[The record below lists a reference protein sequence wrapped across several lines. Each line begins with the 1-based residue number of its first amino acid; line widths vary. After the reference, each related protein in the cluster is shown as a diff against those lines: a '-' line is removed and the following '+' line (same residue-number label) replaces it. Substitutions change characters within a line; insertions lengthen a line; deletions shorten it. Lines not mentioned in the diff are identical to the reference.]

1 MPWLVYKGESEPAM
15 RMSQLRLKNFQ
26 SFGQTPTEI
35 ELSKLTFI
43 LGPNGAGKTA
53 ALVALARLFSPLR
66 ALRRVQPEDFHV
78 PTTADPDL
86 DDNELWIEVDIE
98 FEEAADEG
106 ESHPSVPPFFTHM
119 ALEAPD
125 DPPRVRI
132 RLTAALD
139 ADGYID
145 ENIEYV
151 TQVDADGEPTQRSD
165 MSRHDR
171 AAIEVHY
178 LPARRDPVDHVAYT
192 TASLLGR
199 MLRAADWTSER
210 AELGRLTDEISTSMA
225 GNDAVTD
232 IGVEIQEAWAGL
244 HKGAFFKDPAIAF
257 GRGEIEGVLRQLTVT
272 FAPGPAGDVV
282 GFERLSDG
290 QKSLLYISLVLA
302 WQGIARK
309 VLSGEETAFDP
320 NKLRPP
326 VHVVIAV
333 EEPENS
339 LAPQYL
345 GRIVRQLREACDE
358 EDVQGVVATHAPALL
373 HRVEPEDIRFLR
385 LAPYRTTT
393 VRSIVMP
400 ADTDRAAKYVRE
412 AVLAH
417 PELYFS
423 RLVVLGEGDSEQIVL
438 PRVLAAAGIAEDD
451 VSVCVVPLGGR
462 HVNHFW
468 RLLEHLEIPYVTL
481 LDLDCGRYQGGWGRI
496 SYAAKQLNNFRPG
509 TFTTDSVAKIKAW
522 DAAADFPAYKAGSGA
537 LHTMEKHAVFFSYPL
552 DLDLMLLKAYPDAYD
567 VETATPT
574 EATKE
579 AVLGK
584 ARANVD
590 RLDDAH
596 LELFDEYQ
604 KQFKQGSKPASHIAA
619 MAELTNEK
627 LLEDLPEPLQRL
639 VDAIQERLESIPE

>member
-1 MPWLVYKGESEPAM
+1 MRVY
-15 RMSQLRLKNFQ
+15 QLRLKNFQ
-26 SFGQTPTEI
+26 SFGPRPTEI
-35 ELSKLTFI
+35 PLSKLTFI

-53 ALVALARLFSPLR
+53 ALVALARLFSPLP
-66 ALRRVQPEDFHV
+66 ALRRVQVEDFHV
-78 PTTADPDL
+78 PNCVDL
-86 DDNELWIEVDIE
+86 DSHDNPLWIEVDIE
-98 FEEAADEG
+98 FEEAADEE

-119 ALEAPD
+119 ALETPG

-132 RLTAALD
+132 RLTATLD

-145 ENIEYV
+145 EKIEYI
-151 TQVDADGEPTQRSD
+151 TQVDDSGEPTQRAD

-178 LPARRDPVDHVAYT
+178 LPARRDPVDHIAYT

-199 MLRAADWTSER
+199 MLRAADWTNER
-210 AELGRLTDEISTSMA
+210 AELARLTDEISTSMA
-225 GNDAVTD
+225 SNDAVAE
-232 IGVEIQEAWAGL
+232 IGVEIQEAWSSL
-244 HKGAFFKDPAIAF
+244 HKGTFFKEPAIAF

-272 FAPGPAGDVV
+272 FAPGPTGEMI

-326 VHVVIAV
+326 VHVVIAL

-345 GRIVRQLREACDE
+345 GRIIRQLRGACDE
-358 EDVQGVVATHAPALL
+358 EDVQGVVATHAPTLL

-385 LAPYRTTT
+385 LAPDRTTS
-393 VRSIVMP
+393 VRTIVMP
-400 ADTDRAAKYVRE
+400 PDTDEAAKYVRE
-412 AVLAH
+412 AVLAY

-468 RLLEHLEIPYVTL
+468 RLLERVEIPYVTL

-496 SYAAKQLNNFRPG
+496 SYAANQLNKFRPG
-509 TFTTDSVAKIKAW
+509 SFSAEVMAKIPDW
-522 DAAADFPAYKAGSGA
+522 EADREFPRYREGKGRLWA
-537 LHTMEKHAVFFSYPL
+537 LEKHDIFFSYPL
-552 DLDLMLLKAYPDAYD
+552 DLDLMLLEAYPDAYD
-567 VETATPT
+567 VTTATPT
-574 EATKE
+574 EATEE

-584 ARANVD
+584 ARANVE
-590 RLDDAH
+590 RLDDAQ

-604 KQFKQGSKPASHIAA
+604 RQFKQGSKPASHIAA
-619 MAELTNEK
+619 MAELTNVE
-627 LLEDLPEPLQRL
+627 LLADLPAPLERL
-639 VDAIQERLESIPE
+639 VEAIRERLESIPE

>member
-1 MPWLVYKGESEPAM
+1 M
-15 RMSQLRLKNFQ
+15 RMSLLRLRNFQ
-26 SFGQTPTEI
+26 SFGPAPTEI

-53 ALVALARLFSPLR
+53 ALVALARLFSPLP

-78 PTTADPDL
+78 PVGANPDR
-86 DDNELWIEVDIE
+86 DHSELWIEVEID
-98 FEEAADEG
+98 FEEAAEED

-119 ALEAPD
+119 ALEGPDEAPS
-125 DPPRVRI
+125 VRI
-132 RLTAALD
+132 RLTATLD

-145 ENIEYV
+145 EKIEYI
-151 TQVDADGEPTQRSD
+151 THVDASGEPTQRSD

-178 LPARRDPVDHVAYT
+178 LPARRDPVDHIAYT

-199 MLRAADWTSER
+199 MLRAADWTHER
-210 AELGRLTDEISTSMA
+210 AELARLTEEISTSMA
-225 GNDAVTD
+225 SNDAVTD
-232 IGVEIQEAWAGL
+232 ISIKIQDAWAGL
-244 HKGAFFKDPAIAF
+244 HKGDFFKDPAIAF

-272 FAPGPAGDVV
+272 FQPGPAGGAI

-302 WQGIARK
+302 WQLIARK
-309 VLSGEETAFDP
+309 VLSGENAAFDP
-320 NKLRPP
+320 DKLRPP
-326 VHVVIAV
+326 VHVVIAL

-358 EDVQGVVATHAPALL
+358 QDVQGVVATHAPALL

-385 LAPYRTTT
+385 LSDDRTTT
-393 VRSIVMP
+393 VRTIAMP
-400 ADTDRAAKYVRE
+400 AETDEAAKYVRE
-412 AVLAH
+412 AVLAY

-468 RLLEHLEIPYVTL
+468 RLLERLEIPYVTL
-481 LDLDCGRYQGGWGRI
+481 LDLDCGRFQGGWGRI
-496 SYAAKQLNNFRPG
+496 SYAFKQLNKFRPG
-509 TFTTDSVAKIKAW
+509 TFDAGLLAQIRAW
-522 DAAADFPAYKAGSGA
+522 NADASFPEFMADSGA
-537 LHTMEKHAVFFSYPL
+537 LYTLETHGVFFSHPL
-552 DLDLMLLKAYPDAYD
+552 DLDLMLLGAYPDAYD
-567 VETATPT
+567 VTTATPT

-584 ARANVD
+584 CRANVE
-590 RLDDAH
+590 RLDDAQ

-604 KQFKQGSKPASHIAA
+604 EQFKQGSKPASHIAA
-619 MAELTNEK
+619 MAELTDEE
-627 LLEDLPEPLQRL
+627 LLEGLPEPLHRL
-639 VDAIQERLESIPE
+639 IGAIRERLESIPE

>member
-1 MPWLVYKGESEPAM
+1 MKM
-15 RMSQLRLKNFQ
+15 CQLRLKNFQ
-26 SFGQTPTEI
+26 SFGPIPTEI
-35 ELSKLTFI
+35 ELSNLTFI

-53 ALVALARLFSPLR
+53 ALVALARLFSPLP

-78 PTTADPDL
+78 PTSVDPDRV
-86 DDNELWIEVDIE
+86 DNELWIEVDIE
-98 FEEAADEG
+98 FEEAADEDK
-106 ESHPSVPPFFTHM
+106 SHPSIPPFFTQM
-119 ALEAPD
+119 ALKAPD

-132 RLTAALD
+132 RLTATLD
-139 ADGYID
+139 ADSYID
-145 ENIEYV
+145 EKIEYI
-151 TQVDADGEPTQRSD
+151 TQVDGDGEPTQRSD

-178 LPARRDPVDHVAYT
+178 LPARRDPVDQIAYT

-210 AELGRLTDEISTSMA
+210 VELARLTDEISTSMTS
-225 GNDAVTD
+225 NDAVTD
-232 IGVEIQEAWAGL
+232 ISVEIQEAWAGL

-257 GRGEIEGVLRQLTVT
+257 GRGDVEGVLRQLTVT
-272 FAPGPAGDVV
+272 FAPSPAGDVV

-290 QKSLLYISLVLA
+290 QKSLLYISIVLA

-326 VHVVIAV
+326 VLVVIAL

-339 LAPQYL
+339 LAPRYL
-345 GRIVRQLREACDE
+345 GRIVRRLREACNK
-358 EDVQGVVATHAPALL
+358 EDVQSVVATHAPALL

-385 LAPYRTTT
+385 LSADRTTT
-393 VRSIVMP
+393 VRTIVMP
-400 ADTDRAAKYVRE
+400 SGTDEAAKYVRE
-412 AVLAH
+412 AVLAY

-423 RLVVLGEGDSEQIVL
+423 RLVVLCEGDSEQIVL
-438 PRVLAAAGIAEDD
+438 PRVLAAIGIAEDE

-468 RLLEHLEIPYVTL
+468 RLLEHLKIPHVTL

-496 SYAAKQLNNFRPG
+496 SYAAKQLNKFRPR
-509 TFTTDSVAKIKAW
+509 TFTAEVVAQLPRW
-522 DAAADFPAYKAGSGA
+522 DADRDFPRYREEKGCLWA
-537 LHTMEKHAVFFSYPL
+537 LEQNGVFFSYPL
-552 DLDLMLLKAYPDAYD
+552 DLDLMLLEAYPSAYD
-567 VETATPT
+567 VTTATPS

-590 RLDDAH
+590 WLDDAQ
-596 LELFDEYQ
+596 LDLFDEYQ
-604 KQFKQGSKPASHIAA
+604 KQFKRGSKPANHIAA
-619 MAELTNEK
+619 MAELTDEE
-627 LLEDLPEPLQRL
+627 LLEDLPQPLQRL
-639 VDAIQERLESIPE
+639 VDAIQVRLESIPE

>member
-1 MPWLVYKGESEPAM
+1 M
-15 RMSQLRLKNFQ
+15 RMRQLRLKNFK
-26 SFGQTPTEI
+26 SFGPTPTEI

-53 ALVALARLFSPLR
+53 ALVALARLFSPLP
-66 ALRRVQPEDFHV
+66 ALRRVQPEDFYV
-78 PTTADPDL
+78 PAAVDPDL
-86 DDNELWIEVDIE
+86 VENELWIEVDVE
-98 FEEAADEG
+98 FEEVADED
-106 ESHPSVPPFFTHM
+106 ESHPSIPLFFTHM

-132 RLTAALD
+132 RLTANLD

-145 ENIEYV
+145 EKIEYI

-178 LPARRDPVDHVAYT
+178 LPARRDPVDHIAYT

-210 AELGRLTDEISTSMA
+210 AEFARLTDEISTSMA
-225 GNDAVTD
+225 GNDAVAD
-232 IGVEIQEAWAGL
+232 IGVEIQGAWAGL
-244 HKGAFFKDPAIAF
+244 HKGAFFKDPVIAF
-257 GRGEIEGVLRQLTVT
+257 GRGEIDAVLRQLTVT
-272 FAPGPAGDVV
+272 FAPGLTGDVV

-302 WQGIARK
+302 WQRIARK

-326 VHVVIAV
+326 AHVVIAL

-345 GRIVRQLREACDE
+345 GRIVRQLREACDK

-385 LAPYRTTT
+385 LAPNRTTT
-393 VRSIVMP
+393 VRTIVMP
-400 ADTDRAAKYVRE
+400 ADTDESAKYVRE
-412 AVLAH
+412 AILAY

-496 SYAAKQLNNFRPG
+496 RYAAKQLNKFRPG
-509 TFTTDSVAKIKAW
+509 TFKDETLDKIPAW
-522 DAAADFPAYKAGSGA
+522 DGDRDFPRFGDKSWLIA
-537 LHTMEKHAVFFSYPL
+537 LEKRGGVFFSYPL
-552 DLDLMLLKAYPDAYD
+552 DLDLMLLEAYPDAYN
-567 VETATPT
+567 VTTATPSDS
-574 EATKE
+574 TKE

-590 RLDDAH
+590 RLDGSH
-596 LELFDEYQ
+596 LQLFDEYQ

-619 MAELTNEK
+619 IAELTNEE

-639 VDAIQERLESIPE
+639 VEAIRERLESIPE

>member
-552 DLDLMLLKAYPDAYD
+552 DLDLMLLKAYPYAYD

>member
-1 MPWLVYKGESEPAM
+1 M

-26 SFGQTPTEI
+26 SFGPTPTGI

-53 ALVALARLFSPLR
+53 ALVALARLFSPLP
-66 ALRRVQPEDFHV
+66 ALRRVQPGDFHV
-78 PTTADPDL
+78 PTTVDPDL

-98 FEEAADEG
+98 FEEAADED

-132 RLTAALD
+132 RLTATLD

-145 ENIEYV
+145 EKIEYI

-178 LPARRDPVDHVAYT
+178 LPARRDPVDHIAYT

-210 AELGRLTDEISTSMA
+210 AELARLTDEISTSMA
-225 GNDAVTD
+225 SNDAVTD

-272 FAPGPAGDVV
+272 FAPSPAGDVV

-326 VHVVIAV
+326 VHLLIAL

-345 GRIVRQLREACDE
+345 GRIVRQLREACGK

-385 LAPYRTTT
+385 LAPDRTTT
-393 VRSIVMP
+393 VRTIVMP
-400 ADTDRAAKYVRE
+400 ADTDEAAKYVRE
-412 AVLAH
+412 AVLAY

-423 RLVVLGEGDSEQIVL
+423 RLVVLVEGDSEQIVL
-438 PRVLAAAGIAEDD
+438 PRVFAGAGIAEDD
-451 VSVCVVPLGGR
+451 VSVCIVPLGGR
-462 HVNHFW
+462 HVHHFW

-496 SYAAKQLNNFRPG
+496 SYAAKQLNKFRPG
-509 TFTTDSVAKIKAW
+509 TIKDDSLAKIPAW
-522 DAAADFPAYKAGSGA
+522 DDDRDFPRFGDKSWLLA
-537 LHTMEKHAVFFSYPL
+537 LEKRGGVFFSYPL
-552 DLDLMLLKAYPDAYD
+552 DLDLMFLDAYPDAYD

-619 MAELTNEK
+619 MAELTNEE
-627 LLEDLPEPLQRL
+627 LLEDLPEPLERMI
-639 VDAIQERLESIPE
+639 DAVRVRLESIPE

>member
-1 MPWLVYKGESEPAM
+1 M
-15 RMSQLRLKNFQ
+15 RMCHLRLKNFQ
-26 SFGQTPTEI
+26 SFGPTPTEI
-35 ELSKLTFI
+35 ELNQLTFI

-53 ALVALARLFSPLR
+53 ALVALARLFSPVPT
-66 ALRRVQPEDFHV
+66 LRRVQPEDFHV
-78 PTTADPDL
+78 PVGGDLELADP
-86 DDNELWIEVDIE
+86 ELWLEVDIE
-98 FEEAADEG
+98 FEEAADDD
-106 ESHPSVPPFFTHM
+106 ESHPSIPPFFTHM
-119 ALEAPD
+119 ALETAD
-125 DPPRVRI
+125 GAPRVRI
-132 RLTAALD
+132 RLTATLD

-145 ENIEYV
+145 EKIEYI
-151 TQVDADGEPTQRSD
+151 TQVDAEGEPTQRSD

-178 LPARRDPVDHVAYT
+178 LPARRDPVDHIAYT

-210 AELGRLTDEISTSMA
+210 AELARLTDEISTSMT

-232 IGVEIQEAWAGL
+232 IGVEIRGAWAGL
-244 HKGAFFKDPAIAF
+244 HRGAFFKDPTIAF

-272 FAPGPAGDVV
+272 FEPGPAGGVI

-302 WQGIARK
+302 WRGIARK

-326 VHVVIAV
+326 VHVVVAL

-345 GRIVRQLREACDE
+345 GRIVQQLREACDK

-385 LAPYRTTT
+385 LSDERTTT
-393 VRSIVMP
+393 VRTIVMP
-400 ADTDRAAKYVRE
+400 ADTDEAAKYVRE
-412 AVLAH
+412 AVLAY

-423 RLVVLGEGDSEQIVL
+423 RLVILGEGDSEQIVL
-438 PRVLAAAGIAEDD
+438 PRVLAATGIAEDD
-451 VSVCVVPLGGR
+451 VSVSVVPLGGR

-496 SYAAKQLNNFRPG
+496 SYATKQLNKFRSG
-509 TFTTDSVAKIKAW
+509 TLKDETLAKIPVW
-522 DAAADFPAYKAGSGA
+522 DADRDFPRLKERGW
-537 LHTMEKHAVFFSYPL
+537 LVNLEKHGVFFSYPL
-552 DLDLMLLKAYPDAYD
+552 DLDLMLLDAYPDAYD
-567 VETATPT
+567 VTTATPT
-574 EATKE
+574 EATRE

-584 ARANVD
+584 RRANVE
-590 RLDDAH
+590 RLDDAQ

-604 KQFKQGSKPASHIAA
+604 RQFKQGSKPASHIAA
-619 MAELTNEK
+619 MAELTNEE

-639 VDAIQERLESIPE
+639 IDAVRKRLESIPE